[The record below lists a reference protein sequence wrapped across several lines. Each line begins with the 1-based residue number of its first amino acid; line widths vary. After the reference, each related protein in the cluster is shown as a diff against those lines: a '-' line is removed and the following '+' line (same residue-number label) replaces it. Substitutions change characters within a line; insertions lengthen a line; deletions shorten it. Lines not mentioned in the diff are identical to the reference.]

1 MQNKKLKNY
10 NRSKTE
16 ILRLLWDIIIFRL
29 AAYLLNMNLL
39 HFYKIVYTMNFH
51 IILTQFYI
59 NFLRQEHQMS
69 YMYLS
74 IPDIFRFHP

>member
-29 AAYLLNMNLL
+29 VAYLLNMNLL
-39 HFYKIVYTMNFH
+39 HFYKIVYTMNF
-51 IILTQFYI
+51 LYQFLETGTSDVLYVSF
-59 NFLRQEHQMS
+59 NS
-69 YMYLS
+69 
-74 IPDIFRFHP
+74 